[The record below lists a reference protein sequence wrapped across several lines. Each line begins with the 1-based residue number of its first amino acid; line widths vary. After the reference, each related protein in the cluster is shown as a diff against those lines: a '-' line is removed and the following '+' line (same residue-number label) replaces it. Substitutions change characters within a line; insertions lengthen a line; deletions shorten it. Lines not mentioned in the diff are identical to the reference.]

1 MKFKDI
7 IKKIGIISAIA
18 VGVLMVIDVILIL
31 RDYIEKKLVLRNK
44 AEEKLNKQKT
54 EKEEG
59 IEVLI
64 SEKMDYFEKI
74 LEKNGA
80 IKRDEFNEL
89 NREEFGER
97 VTYQKGEYF
106 YRIDKVQFDPD
117 EPPYIVVSAIDK
129 EKFAKVGIME
139 EIEAYPYDIPNERIE
154 EVVPEILSME
164 L

>member
-31 RDYIEKKLVLRNK
+31 RDYIEKKFVLRNK
-44 AEEKLNKQKT
+44 AEEKLNKPKT

-59 IEVLI
+59 IEILI

-80 IKRDEFNEL
+80 IKREEFNEL
-89 NREEFGER
+89 NREEF
-97 VTYQKGEYF
+97 
-106 YRIDKVQFDPD
+106 
-117 EPPYIVVSAIDK
+117 
-129 EKFAKVGIME
+129 
-139 EIEAYPYDIPNERIE
+139 EALF
-154 EVVPEILSME
+154 V
-164 L
+164 